1 MSVSRQGKSKKGGA
15 LFCQGQKIGLHQHI
29 LFTKLH
35 LFLLAFASLFLFHSL
50 TYGTEL
56 KQEKRVLV
64 LYSEDKAHPAHELT
78 DQGIR
83 TAFRS
88 NKRFNVQLYTEYL
101 DLSRFSGSAY
111 VHTMADYLNHKY
123 AGTEIDAII
132 AVYPAAI
139 DFLMHEEGKVFPG
152 VPIVACEIIR
162 ETAENLDRSP
172 WRRITTGVII
182 GDNAAGVLESALRL
196 RPGTRSVALVAGT
209 APNDAY
215 NGFSRALESYA
226 GKIELIDL
234 GKLPMQETLA
244 RVGSLPP
251 HTIVL
256 YSSIFRDGAN
266 QIFVPREA
274 LSLISA
280 AANQPVFG
288 LYDSYMGYGIV
299 GGNLMSF
306 EQQGREAATL
316 TLRVLAGE
324 SPASIPFGGEQAY
337 VSAYDW
343 RELKR
348 WGISEKALPPGS
360 VVKFK
365 SGSMWEEHRE
375 EILGGMFFISIET
388 LLIIGLF
395 VNLHKRRRAEAEIA
409 ASALRYR
416 TVADHTYDWEYWS
429 APDGTISYVSPSC
442 ERISGYS
449 AREFMDDPTL
459 FLKIIFQ
466 EDRRTWDG
474 HAHDV
479 RNRQKAS
486 EIQFRIRTKGGEIRW
501 IDHICLPVHDGQGK
515 FLGIRASN
523 RDISERKKAEFEVQ
537 QQRNE
542 LAHVTRVAALGELTS
557 SIAHE
562 LNQPLAAIRNY
573 ANAAQ
578 RFLSQ
583 SEPDLG
589 KARDALEGIVRDDR
603 RAAEVISR
611 VRELMKKEEPRYLA
625 LQMNQVI
632 QEALAFVRSDAVIE
646 GLTIETGLAPALP
659 VVMGDRVQL
668 QQVLLNLILNAVDAM
683 NKVEPDQRKLV
694 IKTEN
699 KEHRDVQV
707 SVRDLG
713 AGIDEAHR
721 AKLFESFFSTKPKGM
736 GIGLAISQRIIHAHG
751 GTIWGENNPDGG
763 ATFGFTLPA
772 GNNG

>member
-1 MSVSRQGKSKKGGA
+1 MIR
-15 LFCQGQKIGLHQHI
+15 
-29 LFTKLH
+29 
-35 LFLLAFASLFLFHSL
+35 LFLILSPTLLVLLLFQPLFAADSRE
-50 TYGTEL
+50 T
-56 KQEKRVLV
+56 KRILV

-78 DQGIR
+78 DQGIH

-101 DLSRFSGSAY
+101 DLSRFSGPAH
-111 VHTMADYLNHKY
+111 VHTMADYLNYKY

-139 DFLMHEEGKVFPG
+139 DFLMHGEGKLFPG

-162 ETAENLDRSP
+162 ETAENLDRSS

-182 GDNAAGVLESALRL
+182 GDNAASVLESALRL

-215 NGFSRALESYA
+215 NEFSRALESYV

-234 GKLPMQETLA
+234 RKLPMQEILA

-251 HTIVL
+251 DTIIL

-280 AANQPVFG
+280 VANQPVFG
-288 LYDSYMGYGIV
+288 LYDSYMGYGIL

-429 APDGTISYVSPSC
+429 APDGRMNYLSPSC
-442 ERISGYS
+442 ERITGYS
-449 AREFMDDPTL
+449 VREFMHDSAL
-459 FLKIIFQ
+459 FYKIILP
-466 EDRRTWDG
+466 EDRGIWDG
-474 HAHDV
+474 HDHDV
-479 RNRQKAS
+479 RNRPKTS

-501 IDHICLPVHDGQGK
+501 IDHVCLPVHDGQGK

-523 RDISERKKAEFEVQ
+523 RDISERKKVEFEAQ
-537 QQRNE
+537 QHRNE

-583 SEPDLG
+583 SEPDLS

-611 VRELMKKEEPRYLA
+611 VRELLKKEEPRYHPV
-625 LQMNQVI
+625 QMNQAI
-632 QEALAFVRSDAVIE
+632 EEILAFIRSDAVLE
-646 GLTIETGLAPALP
+646 GLTIETDLATELP
-659 VVMGDRVQL
+659 VVLGDRVQL
-668 QQVLLNLILNAVDAM
+668 QQVLLNLILNSVDAM
-683 NKVEPDQRKLV
+683 NKVKPDLRKLV

-699 KEHRDVQV
+699 EEYRDVKV
-707 SVRDLG
+707 SVRDFG
-713 AGIDEAHR
+713 EGIDEAHR
-721 AKLFESFFSTKPKGM
+721 DKLFESFFTTKPKGIGM
-736 GIGLAISQRIIHAHG
+736 GLAISQRIIHAHG
-751 GTIWGENNPDGG
+751 GSIWAENHPGGG
-763 ATFGFTLPA
+763 ATFCFTLPT